1 MVIMPLPPMEIH
13 GQLLLKLRM
22 KQEVLFQYIYMVFV
36 QRNNDYFF
44 LAFNKKKI
52 HPIFEV
58 QPGICPALFMLL
70 YLSVLYKL
78 NGY

>member
-44 LAFNKKKI
+44 LAFNKKKFI
-52 HPIFEV
+52 QFLKFSRASV
-58 QPGICPALFMLL
+58 RLFLCCFTCQFFI
-70 YLSVLYKL
+70 S
-78 NGY
+78 

>member
-1 MVIMPLPPMEIH
+1 MEIH

-44 LAFNKKKI
+44 SVFNKI

-58 QPGICPALFMLL
+58 QPGICPALFVLL
-70 YLSVLYKL
+70 YLKVLHYL
-78 NGY
+78 

>member
-1 MVIMPLPPMEIH
+1 MVTTPLPPMEIH

-44 LAFNKKKI
+44 LAFNKI

-58 QPGICPALFMLL
+58 QPGICPALFTLL
-70 YLSVLYKL
+70 YLSVPYKL